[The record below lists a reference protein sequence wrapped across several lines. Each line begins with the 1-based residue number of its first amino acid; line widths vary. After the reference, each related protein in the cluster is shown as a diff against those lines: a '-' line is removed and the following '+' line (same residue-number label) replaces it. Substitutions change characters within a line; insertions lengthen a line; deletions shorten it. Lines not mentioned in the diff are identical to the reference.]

1 MNRGLLKMVNI
12 RGSSSFSKYEEEDKL
27 IKYLFILFYLYNF
40 SVPSLSFSLSLS
52 LFTASTFY

>member
-40 SVPSLSFSLSLS
+40 SVPSLSFSLSFS